1 MAYIEGKV
9 VDSGDDY
16 VVVAVG
22 GLGFRVFVPPSQA
35 GEIGV
40 GVQVKLH
47 IHMAVREDSIALFGL
62 QTEEEL
68 AVFRQLISVTGVG
81 PRLALAILSTW
92 RPDQLREILA
102 REDVP
107 SLTSVPGV
115 GRKTAQRLL
124 LELKDKIQVP
134 AAAGDPAPGFLAE
147 AEAAL
152 LALGFRSA
160 EARPVLRAL
169 SREYTSTETLVRAA
183 LARLAGGEK

>member
-1 MAYIEGKV
+1 MWSWPLAAWA
-9 VDSGDDY
+9 SGC
-16 VVVAVG
+16 
-22 GLGFRVFVPPSQA
+22 LFPVPG

-47 IHMAVREDSIALFGL
+47 IHMAVREDSIALFGCKPRRNWRFSPAHL
-62 QTEEEL
+62 GDWC
-68 AVFRQLISVTGVG
+68 R